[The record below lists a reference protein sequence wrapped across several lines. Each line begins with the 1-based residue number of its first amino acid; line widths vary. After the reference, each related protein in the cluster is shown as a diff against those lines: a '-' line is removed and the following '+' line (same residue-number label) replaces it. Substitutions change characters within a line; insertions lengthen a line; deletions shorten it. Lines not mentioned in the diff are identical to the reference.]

1 MKKTLLVFFV
11 LLTTLSVFFSFPVF
25 AYDPQYANKVV
36 EHYTSGSLYIT
47 SSAVQFYPVTYD
59 SEAPSQYF
67 GNATTETFITVR
79 LYNSSTQD
87 CYVGS
92 TNIYLTYGNTA
103 IVPYVCGIDNYGTDL
118 FLSFENTNTALRV
131 TPSNDY
137 SVWTGLVVPPQS
149 SLYLAASVYTQCQD
163 TSVRPDAVA
172 LTGIQTLVTGV
183 SLGNYSYSGDPNPV
197 DISGIISELN
207 SIDTNTSDALS
218 ILQDIKTALIFNGT
232 IYSPNYNPVQSMV
245 RGITTGVDY
254 YYENYSI
261 YTGQS
266 HIVVD
271 TVEVADNDS
280 SYHVYTRKIPITIS
294 IQQENYRDYAVANT
308 GGTDKNALL
317 FYDLLPSSN
326 DISYEIGTTTS
337 DVFQNPRI
345 IYDANSN
352 YVNLIFDYK
361 LGKSAS
367 GGFEGLVPVGL
378 NNSTFTIYAYV
389 RGNNTFAFNQNFTSP
404 SQSYYLTDLKIDND
418 ARITISDIRDQLQSS
433 HSADISTDSST
444 IHDQSSVI
452 HSQEQSYYQQNSQ
465 AIQAT
470 GLSNYQFDNTT
481 VSGLQGVRGDFVDVW
496 NSLGGWTSV
505 YIFSLTLGL
514 ALTILRHSPSAISS
528 AVRRRQYNN
537 QSKDN

>member
-1 MKKTLLVFFV
+1 MKKTLLVFIVF
-11 LLTTLSVFFSFPVF
+11 LSALSVFFSIPVY
-25 AYDPQYANKVV
+25 AYDPQFSYKQT
-36 EHYTSGSLYIT
+36 EHYQSGSLYVT
-47 SSAVQFYPVTYD
+47 SSATQFYPVTYD
-59 SEAPSQYF
+59 SEAPTQWF
-67 GNATTETFITVR
+67 GAAVSEIFITVR
-79 LYNSSTQD
+79 LYNSSTLD
-87 CYVGS
+87 CYV
-92 TNIYLTYGNTA
+92 NAADIQLTFGNTA
-103 IVPYVCGIDNYGTDL
+103 IVPYVCGIDNYGLDL
-118 FLSFENTNTALRV
+118 FLSMENSSNLLRI

-137 SVWTGLVVPPQS
+137 SLWTGLVIPPQS
-149 SLYLAASVYTQCQD
+149 SLYLAASVFVQCQD
-163 TSVRPDAVA
+163 TTVRPDQVQ
-172 LTGIQTLVTGV
+172 LTAIQTVTSGV
-183 SLGNYSYSGDPNPV
+183 STGTYTYSGDPTPY
-197 DISGIISELN
+197 DLSGIVSDLN
-207 SIDTNTSDALS
+207 DIDVNTSDALAE
-218 ILQDIKTALIFNGT
+218 LQAIKNALVYNGT
-232 IYSPNYNPVQSMV
+232 ISSPGFNPTQAMV
-245 RGITTGVDY
+245 RNINTGVTY
-254 YYENYSI
+254 YYEGYSI

-266 HIVVD
+266 HIDVD
-271 TVEVADNDS
+271 TVEVADADS
-280 SYHVYTRKIPITIS
+280 VYHTYTRKIPITVS
-294 IQQENYRDYAVANT
+294 IQQENYMGYAVANT
-308 GGTDKNALL
+308 GGADKNALL
-317 FYDLLPSSN
+317 FSDLLPASQY
-326 DISYEIGTTTS
+326 ISYEIGESTS

-345 IYDANSN
+345 IYTGGN
-352 YVNLIFDYK
+352 YVSLIFDYK
-361 LGKSAS
+361 LGKSAN

-404 SQSYYLTDLKIDND
+404 SQSYYLTDMKIDND

-444 IHDQSSVI
+444 IHDQSSAI

-537 QSKDN
+537 QSKGD